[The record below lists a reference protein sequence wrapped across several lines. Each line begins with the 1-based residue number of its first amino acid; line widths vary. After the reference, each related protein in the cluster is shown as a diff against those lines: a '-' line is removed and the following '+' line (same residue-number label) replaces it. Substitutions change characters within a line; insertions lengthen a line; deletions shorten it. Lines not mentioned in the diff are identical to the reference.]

1 MTAAPITMS
10 LMGGLGN
17 QLFQFATGLEVASR
31 AGTTLQLDLSWFDQP
46 LRRAKHGLILRPY
59 ELDGIADDIPR
70 VASPPSRRQGLLRHG
85 RDVVIRRSGR
95 LINRL
100 PVPYLAETGA
110 DFNPAVLTTR
120 PGTHLWGYFASWRYF
135 PTVADSV
142 RRRILDCPR
151 LSEWATET
159 AADAQSQGAIALH
172 VRRGDYLT
180 LASTYGHVSPDYY
193 ARGLAI
199 LRRMEHEGPVWLF
212 SDEPAGARGFLEGVH
227 VDRLIEPPGE
237 TTSLDSMVA
246 MSGTRALVIANST
259 YSWWAAFLR
268 QEEGRPV
275 VAPRP
280 MWATS
285 SVPEPR
291 DALLP
296 GWVTVDSRRFA

>member
-1 MTAAPITMS
+1 MTPAPITTS

-17 QLFQFATGLEVASR
+17 QLFQFSTGLEVASR
-31 AGTTLQLDLSWFDQP
+31 AGTTLQLDLSWFDQS
-46 LRRAKHGLILRPY
+46 LRRAKNGLILRPY
-59 ELDGIADDIPR
+59 ELEGIADDIPQ
-70 VASPPSRRQGLLRHG
+70 VASAPSRVQELIRHG

-100 PVPYLAETGA
+100 PGPYLAETGA
-110 DFNPAVLTTR
+110 DFNPAVLSSR

-142 RRRILDCPR
+142 RRRVLECST
-151 LSEWATET
+151 LSSWAAAT
-159 AADAQSQGAIALH
+159 AAEAQSQGAIALH

-193 ARGLAI
+193 VRGLAI
-199 LRRMEHEGPVWLF
+199 LRRMGNEGPVWLF
-212 SDEPAGARGFLEGVH
+212 SDEPEGARGFLDGIH

-246 MSGTRALVIANST
+246 MSGAQALVIANST

-268 QEEGRPV
+268 QHERRPV
-275 VAPRP
+275 IAPRP

-285 SVPEPR
+285 SAPEPR

-296 GWVTVDSRRFA
+296 GWVTVDSRRFS